1 MSFRT
6 KWGISVLR
14 FFELRPQND
23 NMAVICVH
31 LCPIRFCSCIFFSTP
46 SHIIC
51 PIVIWASPFSPNAS
65 ICNSL
70 SFLPSRLNLWF
81 KISASLIISH
91 LPQDF
96 KTFCVLILFNYGKDV
111 YPIHNRCI
119 KNSTTHL
126 WYIPTDWAIST
137 FSITKNYL
145 PKSKICQKNVKIMI
159 DSHFRLCL

>member
-111 YPIHNRCI
+111 SYSQQVYQKFYNSPLIYPYRLSHLHFFHHQKLPSKV
-119 KNSTTHL
+119 KNMSKKCQNN
-126 WYIPTDWAIST
+126 DWQP
-137 FSITKNYL
+137 F
-145 PKSKICQKNVKIMI
+145 
-159 DSHFRLCL
+159 